1 MNVNQMG
8 NITEPEK
15 VKELAEIANERRQGK
30 QHIPKFLAKSEID
43 HDFIETFM
51 EKKELPFTKLPD
63 MQGEIQD
70 AIKSKGAES

>member
-30 QHIPKFLAKSEID
+30 
-43 HDFIETFM
+43 
-51 EKKELPFTKLPD
+51 
-63 MQGEIQD
+63 
-70 AIKSKGAES
+70 